1 MNALTIQNT
10 GNNIQISLNRNSFDP
25 VYIANLIER
34 LELEAT
40 AKAAE
45 FSGEIMDIANEI
57 DTAWWKENGDEFLKN
72 IKR

>member
-25 VYIANLIER
+25 VYIAKLIER

-40 AKAAE
+40 ANAAE
-45 FSGEIMDIANEI
+45 FSPEIMGIANEI
-57 DTAWWKENGDEFLKN
+57 DTAWWKENGEDFLKN
-72 IKR
+72 IKH